1 MQNYLREVDR
11 IILDNRD
18 YLNSLETVLMPLLS
32 KVSDEA
38 KGFINEFIDKW
49 DNAIK
54 EDGLLS
60 NYATTAKVLC
70 IFIEYYSSYPGFSN
84 TILYSDIQRFLEVQA
99 KEKDNDWY
107 KSKAEAT
114 VLSDIGVLRFC
125 YSFWN

>member
-1 MQNYLREVDR
+1 
-11 IILDNRD
+11 
-18 YLNSLETVLMPLLS
+18 MPLLS
-32 KVSDEA
+32 QVSDEA

-49 DNAIK
+49 DNAII

-70 IFIEYYSSYPGFSN
+70 GFIEYYSSYPGFSN
-84 TILYSDIQRFLEVQA
+84 TVLYSDIQRFLEVQA

-114 VLSDIGVLRFC
+114 LLSDIGVLRFC